1 MRKALL
7 ATLCLFAVFA
17 VADQGHRHEGRPEQL
32 GKVDF
37 PTSCS
42 AGSQKRFERALA
54 LLHSFWYEV
63 SEKSFRALAEK
74 DKRCPIA
81 WWGYAMSLYHPLWE
95 QPDADTLSRGAEAL
109 EKAKSG
115 STRRTTQR
123 EREYIAALSEFY
135 RDYQHRDHRTR
146 AQAWSAAMAKLSQDY
161 PHDDEAAIFYALSL
175 LGIPEPGQKSQVNH
189 RKAGVILEPIFARHP
204 EHPGVAHYLI
214 HSYDSAEL
222 APRGLNAARRYA
234 RIAPSVPHA
243 LHMPSHIFER
253 LGLWDDS
260 IASNMASAEAARKH
274 RINSPGAAVGD
285 EIHALDFLAYAYLQI
300 GQDKYAQA
308 ALERAEQVAKQ
319 FGKREDY
326 AAEIRAMY
334 AIERRDWEQAA
345 SLQVPAS
352 TSAYDAALWWA
363 RAMGAAHIG
372 KPDAIREAITK
383 IEQIRDR
390 LAAEKNTTA
399 ADNVEVLRIQA
410 AGWLANAKGDPAK
423 AIELMRAAADKEDI
437 AGPAGRM
444 PARQV
449 LAELLLELNRPAEA
463 LAEYETALKAVPRRF
478 NIVYGAARAAELA
491 GNSVRALELYRD
503 VVELARN
510 GDTDRP
516 ELQQSR
522 SFVSKAATQQAS
534 R

>member
-1 MRKALL
+1 
-7 ATLCLFAVFA
+7 
-17 VADQGHRHEGRPEQL
+17 
-32 GKVDF
+32 
-37 PTSCS
+37 
-42 AGSQKRFERALA
+42 
-54 LLHSFWYEV
+54 
-63 SEKSFRALAEK
+63 
-74 DKRCPIA
+74 
-81 WWGYAMSLYHPLWE
+81 
-95 QPDADTLSRGAEAL
+95 
-109 EKAKSG
+109 
-115 STRRTTQR
+115 
-123 EREYIAALSEFY
+123 
-135 RDYQHRDHRTR
+135 
-146 AQAWSAAMAKLSQDY
+146 
-161 PHDDEAAIFYALSL
+161 
-175 LGIPEPGQKSQVNH
+175 
-189 RKAGVILEPIFARHP
+189 
-204 EHPGVAHYLI
+204 
-214 HSYDSAEL
+214 
-222 APRGLNAARRYA
+222 
-234 RIAPSVPHA
+234 IAPSVPHA

-274 RINSPGAAVGD
+274 RINSPGAAVSD

-334 AIERRDWEQAA
+334 AIERHDWEQAA

-352 TSAYDAALWWA
+352 TSGYDAALWWA
-363 RAMGAAHIG
+363 RAMGAAHTG
-372 KPDAIREAITK
+372 KPDAISEALAK

-390 LAAEKNTTA
+390 FGAEKNTTA

-410 AGWLANAKGDPAK
+410 AAWLANAKGDPAK
-423 AIELMRAAADKEDI
+423 AIELIRA
-437 AGPAGRM
+437 
-444 PARQV
+444 
-449 LAELLLELNRPAEA
+449 AEA